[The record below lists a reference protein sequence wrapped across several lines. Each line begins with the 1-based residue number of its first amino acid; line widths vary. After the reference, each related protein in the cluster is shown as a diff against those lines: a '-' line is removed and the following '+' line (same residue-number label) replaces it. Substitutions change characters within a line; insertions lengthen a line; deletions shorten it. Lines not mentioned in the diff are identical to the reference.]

1 MIRLRF
7 LPLVL
12 ALAVALAALP
22 AVAHA
27 QEAAPVPTPTPA
39 AQEAPAGPNAEDFAA
54 AFLGGLPALLQK
66 VPQFFGTWLGEG
78 IERLLRLVWDAAA
91 HVFGPVNI
99 FTQLPDLWTY
109 NLPAVGLARARL
121 APVAAALVGLALA
134 LTVLLAGLGTLL
146 GRPFGWLLNRLP
158 YLLLAGAGLAAAP
171 QLMAWWIGLVNSLS
185 GALLDPLTGLPGL
198 SQLTAVGQLL
208 DIVWVAVLYA
218 GFAVWFLFHRLK
230 VLVLAALC
238 VAVAPLAIAVGVL
251 PFPLAQRFFSLW
263 LTTFLGVTAVQ
274 VLQAVCLG
282 IGANVIVV
290 GSAYSG
296 GASEVMAGLVGAGS
310 LLAAGAVPKLVL
322 GGLAGTTTGGAGAA
336 GGLVKAA
343 VDIGLVVAGLGAV
356 KAAAGAA
363 TVTQVVAQQG
373 AVAGARSGHVVS
385 LLGGRTPLL
394 PAPKS

>member
-1 MIRLRF
+1 MDRPRCLS
-7 LPLVL
+7 L
-12 ALAVALAALP
+12 ALLLAAALLCVLP
-22 AVAHA
+22 VAAHA
-27 QEAAPVPTPTPA
+27 QEAAPVPTPTPTPA
-39 AQEAPAGPNAEDFAA
+39 PQEAPSGPSADDIAS
-54 AFLGGLPALLQK
+54 AFLGGLPTLLQK

-91 HVFGPVNI
+91 HVFGPINI
-99 FTQLPDLWTY
+99 WTQLPDLWTY
-109 NLPAVGLARARL
+109 NLPAVGLARQRL
-121 APVAAALVGLALA
+121 LPIASAIVGLAIV
-134 LTVLLAGLGTLL
+134 LTVGMAGLGTIF
-146 GRPFGWLLNRLP
+146 GRPFGWALNRLP
-158 YLLLAGAGLAAAP
+158 YIVLAGAGFVASA
-171 QLMAWWIGLVNSLS
+171 QLMSWWIGLCNALS

-208 DIVWVAVLYA
+208 DLVWVAVLYA
-218 GFAVWFLFHRLK
+218 GFALWFLFHRIK

-322 GGLAGTTTGGAGAA
+322 GGLAGTSGAGA

-373 AVAGARSGHVVS
+373 VVAGSRSGYVVS

-394 PAPKS
+394 PAPRG